1 MGNRR
6 PMVKTP
12 SYTLNI
18 AWFQPPAEK
27 SYYEYSLAY
36 LFTRTHYKLYGKYKD
51 NVNWMDPIYDW
62 CDLSTVEQSVERF
75 KDADVICFS
84 NYIWNYSINEQAA
97 QYIKDKYP
105 HIKTI
110 VGGPQLEFHHPDFDN
125 RYKMF
130 DYHCE
135 PTMSAE
141 LYLEDWI
148 NGYFDNNK
156 SPDHSKI
163 AYERRSTVRKSFNY
177 PYVSVY
183 EDNID
188 FIRKAK
194 EFFDSKDMMSRIGY
208 ETTRG
213 CPFKCTFCEW
223 GGGTGEKLK
232 KKDIQHIKKD
242 LDVIASLGFKEID
255 LIDSNLGAF
264 KDRDWQ
270 LLEMIHERGLRI
282 MVLSLLKTKDL
293 NRKKEI
299 INNLMD
305 RGYRANLSVQTF
317 SKTALTNAQRPDL
330 DLKEQFELV
339 YHIRQQVISKYGEQ
353 FFNRPAEQIK
363 EIASVEFIMGMP
375 GSTKEDFYNEYLMM
389 ELLGS
394 WYDGRFEYSYLPF
407 TIASSEEDKKKFDV
421 NLVPVYTE
429 SIFGSKNYFE
439 TISHCYSYTK
449 QDMYEMFLMNLAGNY
464 LRKQFYDFVKND
476 VNIVDFMKMCYPIL
490 QSCYGFDF
498 IQDQLVKFFD
508 PSEPSDFFN
517 LVGITGDVKH
527 KKQVV
532 EEWLDSNR
540 SLILSQVLGLAHQTH
555 SSSDKNLFAFV

>member
-6 PMVKTP
+6 SMVKTP
-12 SYTLNI
+12 SYNLNI
-18 AWFQPPAEK
+18 AWFQPPADR

-36 LFTRTHYKLYGKYKD
+36 LFTRTHYKLYGKYNK
-51 NVNWMDPIYDW
+51 NVNWLDPIYNWIDIQTIE
-62 CDLSTVEQSVERF
+62 DAVDQF

-84 NYIWNYSINEQAA
+84 NYIWNYSINERAA
-97 QYIKDKYP
+97 EYIKLKYP
-105 HIKTI
+105 HILTV
-110 VGGPQLEFHHPDFDN
+110 VGGPQIEYNHPDFDN

-148 NGYFDNNK
+148 NGYFEDNK
-156 SPDHSKI
+156 LPLHSKI
-163 AYERRSTVRKSFNY
+163 AYERKSTIRKSFNY

-188 FIRKAK
+188 FIRTAK
-194 EFFDSKDMMSRIGY
+194 QYFDSKNIMSRIGY

-232 KKDIQHIKKD
+232 KKDLQHIKKD
-242 LDVIASLGFKEID
+242 LDIIASIGFKEID
-255 LIDSNLGAF
+255 LIDSNLGTF

-293 NRKKEI
+293 KRKKEI
-299 INNLMD
+299 IDNLMS

-330 DLKEQFELV
+330 DLEEQFELV
-339 YHIRQQVISKYGEQ
+339 YHIRNRIVESHGAE
-353 FFNRPAEQIK
+353 FFNKPAE
-363 EIASVEFIMGMP
+363 EIREVASVEFIMGMP
-375 GSTKEDFYNEYLMM
+375 GSTKDDFYNEYLMM

-394 WYDGRFEYSYLPF
+394 WTDGRFEYSYLPF
-407 TIASSEEDKKKFDV
+407 TIASSGEDKQKFDV
-421 NLVPVYTE
+421 HLVPVYTE
-429 SIFGSKNYFE
+429 SIFGTKNYFE

-449 QDMYEMFLMNLAGNY
+449 EDMYEMFLMNQAGNY
-464 LRKQFYDFVKND
+464 LRKHFYDSVKDNI
-476 VNIVDFMKMCYPIL
+476 NIVDFMKLCYSIL
-490 QSCYGFDF
+490 QECYNFTH
-498 IQDQLVKFFD
+498 IQEQIINFFD
-508 PSEPSDFFN
+508 PTSPSDFFN
-517 LVGITGDVKH
+517 LQSINGEFKH
-527 KKQVV
+527 KKTVI
-532 EEWLDSNR
+532 EEWLKENHMLIYSQLLSLTHQMQSESSNN
-540 SLILSQVLGLAHQTH
+540 S
-555 SSSDKNLFAFV
+555 FALV

>member
-1 MGNRR
+1 
-6 PMVKTP
+6 MVKTP

-18 AWFQPPAEK
+18 AWFQPPADRT
-27 SYYEYSLAY
+27 YYEYSLAY
-36 LFTRTHYKLYGKYKD
+36 LFTRTHYKLYGKYNK

-62 CDLSTVEQSVERF
+62 HDIQTIEEAVDRL

-84 NYIWNYSINEQAA
+84 NYIWNYSVNDRAA
-97 QYIKDKYP
+97 EYVKQKYP

-110 VGGPQLEFHHPDFDN
+110 VGGPQLEYSNPDFDK
-125 RYKMF
+125 RYWMF

-148 NGYFDNNK
+148 NGYFEDNK
-156 SPDHSKI
+156 SPVHSKI
-163 AYERRSTVRKSFNY
+163 AYERKSTVRKSFNY

-194 EFFDSKDMMSRIGY
+194 TYFDSKNIMSRIGY

-232 KKDIQHIKKD
+232 KKDIQHIERD

-264 KDRDWQ
+264 KERDWQ
-270 LLEMIHERGLRI
+270 LLEMIHARGLRI

-293 NRKKEI
+293 ERKKTI
-299 INNLMD
+299 IDNLMD

-317 SKTALTNAQRPDL
+317 SKEALTNAQRPDL
-330 DLKEQFELV
+330 DLEQQFELV
-339 YHIRQQVISKYGEQ
+339 HHIRQRVVDMYGEK
-353 FFNRPAEQIK
+353 FFDKSAEEIK
-363 EIASVEFIMGMP
+363 EIASAEFIMGMP
-375 GSTKEDFYNEYLMM
+375 GSNKNDFYNEYLMM

-394 WYDGRFEYSYLPF
+394 WHDGRFEYSYLPF

-421 NLVPVYTE
+421 HLVPVYTE
-429 SIFGSKNYFE
+429 SIFGTKNYFE
-439 TISHCYSYTK
+439 TISHCYSYSK
-449 QDMYEMFLMNLAGNY
+449 EDMYEMFLMNLAGNY
-464 LRKQFYDFVKND
+464 LRKQFYDFVKDD

-490 QSCYGFDF
+490 QNCHGFTF
-498 IQDQLVKFFD
+498 IHDQIVNFFD
-508 PSEPSDFFN
+508 PTTPSDFFN
-517 LVGITGDVKH
+517 LEGIHGDVKH
-527 KKQVV
+527 KKLVV
-532 EEWLDSNR
+532 EEWIEVNR
-540 SLILSQVLGLAHQTH
+540 ALVLSQVLDLTHQTH
-555 SSSDKNLFAFV
+555 SSFDKNSFALV

>member
-1 MGNRR
+1 
-6 PMVKTP
+6 MVTAP

-18 AWFQPPAEK
+18 AWFQPPADRT
-27 SYYEYSLAY
+27 YYEYSLAY
-36 LFTRTHYKLYGKYKD
+36 LFTRTHYKLYGKYNK

-62 CDLSTVEQSVERF
+62 LDIQTIEQAVDRL

-84 NYIWNYSINEQAA
+84 NYVWNYSVNDRAA
-97 QYIKDKYP
+97 EYVKQKYP

-110 VGGPQLEFHHPDFDN
+110 VGGPQLEYSNPDFDN

-148 NGYFDNNK
+148 NGYFEDNK
-156 SPDHSKI
+156 QPIHSKI
-163 AYERRSTVRKSFNY
+163 AYERKSTVRKSFNY

-183 EDNID
+183 EDNIE
-188 FIRKAK
+188 FIRQAK
-194 EFFDSKDMMSRIGY
+194 QYFDSKNIMSRIGY

-232 KKDIQHIKKD
+232 KKDTQHIKKD

-264 KDRDWQ
+264 KERDWQ

-293 NRKKEI
+293 ERKKTI
-299 INNLMD
+299 IDNLMD

-317 SKTALTNAQRPDL
+317 SKEALTNAQRPDL
-330 DLKEQFELV
+330 DLEQQFELV
-339 YHIRQQVISKYGEQ
+339 YHIRQRVVDMYGEQ
-353 FFNRPAEQIK
+353 FFEKSAEEIK

-375 GSTKEDFYNEYLMM
+375 GSNKNDFYKEYLMM
-389 ELLGS
+389 EMLGS
-394 WYDGRFEYSYLPF
+394 WLDGRFEYSYLPF
-407 TIASSEEDKKKFDV
+407 TIASSDEDKLKFDV
-421 NLVPVYTE
+421 HLVPVYTE
-429 SIFGSKNYFE
+429 SIFGTRNYFE

-449 QDMYEMFLMNLAGNY
+449 DDMYEMFLMNLAGNY
-464 LRKQFYDFVKND
+464 LRKNFYDFVKED
-476 VNIVDFMKMCYPIL
+476 INIVDFMRACYPAL
-490 QSCYGFDF
+490 QNCHGFTF
-498 IQDQLVKFFD
+498 IHEQIVNFFD
-508 PSEPSDFFN
+508 PTTASDFFN
-517 LVGITGDVKH
+517 LEGIHGDVKH
-527 KKQVV
+527 KRLVV
-532 EEWLDSNR
+532 EEWLEVNR
-540 SLILSQVLGLAHQTH
+540 TLILSQLLSLTHQTQ
-555 SSSDKNLFAFV
+555 SESANNSFALV

>member
-1 MGNRR
+1 
-6 PMVKTP
+6 MVKTS

-18 AWFQPPAEK
+18 AWFQPPADRT
-27 SYYEYSLAY
+27 YYEYSLAY
-36 LFTRTHYKLYGKYKD
+36 LFTRTHYKLYGKYNKS
-51 NVNWMDPIYDW
+51 VIWMDPIYDW
-62 CDLSTVEQSVERF
+62 LDIHTIEEAVDRL

-84 NYIWNYSINEQAA
+84 NYIWNYSINDKAA
-97 QYIKDKYP
+97 EYVKQKYP

-110 VGGPQLEFHHPDFDN
+110 VGGPHLEYSNPDFDN

-135 PTMSAE
+135 PTMGAE

-148 NGYFDNNK
+148 NGYFEDNK
-156 SPDHSKI
+156 QPVHSNI
-163 AYERRSTVRKSFNY
+163 AYERKSIIRKSFNY

-183 EDNID
+183 EDNVE
-188 FIRKAK
+188 FISKAK
-194 EFFDSKDMMSRIGY
+194 QYFDGKNITSRINY

-264 KDRDWQ
+264 KERDWQ

-293 NRKKEI
+293 ERKKTI
-299 INNLMD
+299 IDNLMD

-317 SKTALTNAQRPDL
+317 SKEALTNAQRPDL
-330 DLKEQFELV
+330 DLEQQFELV
-339 YHIRQQVISKYGEQ
+339 HYIRQRIVTKYGDQ
-353 FFNRPAEQIK
+353 FFNKPAEQIK

-375 GSTKEDFYNEYLMM
+375 GSKKEDFYNEYLMM

-394 WYDGRFEYSYLPF
+394 WTDGRFEYSYLPF
-407 TIASSEEDKKKFDV
+407 TIANSEEDKQKFDV
-421 NLVPVYTE
+421 HLVRVYTE
-429 SIFGSKNYFE
+429 SIFGTRNYFE
-439 TISHCYSYTK
+439 TISHCYSYT
-449 QDMYEMFLMNLAGNY
+449 QDDMYEMFLMNLAGNY
-464 LRKQFYDFVKND
+464 LRENLYDVVKKD
-476 VNIVDFMKMCYPIL
+476 INIVDFMKACYPAL
-490 QSCYGFDF
+490 QNCPEFTF
-498 IQDQLVKFFD
+498 IHEQIVDFFD
-508 PSEPSDFFN
+508 PATVNDFFN
-517 LVGITGDVKH
+517 LKSIYGGVKH
-527 KKQVV
+527 KKLVV
-532 EEWLDSNR
+532 EEWLAVNR
-540 SLILSQVLGLAHQTH
+540 TMILSQLLELIYTAQ
-555 SSSDKNLFAFV
+555 